1 VVDISFLL
9 GLAQASE
16 GSQCRQE
23 KSRYNEPDFNHK
35 PSARR
40 CHWRAFLFG
49 EHYMP
54 SFDVVSELDKHE
66 VTNAVENAVKELDR
80 RYDLKGK
87 GSFEFKEKDLTV
99 NLTAEAEFQLEAM
112 IEILKL
118 ALVKRKIDVQCL
130 EVKDAYASG
139 KLMKQEAV
147 LKEGIDK
154 ELAKKI
160 VAHIK
165 DAKLKVQAAIQ
176 GEQVRVTG
184 KKRDDLQEAIAALRG
199 KEFGMPL
206 QFNNFRD

>member
-1 VVDISFLL
+1 
-9 GLAQASE
+9 
-16 GSQCRQE
+16 
-23 KSRYNEPDFNHK
+23 
-35 PSARR
+35 
-40 CHWRAFLFG
+40 
-49 EHYMP
+49 MP

-66 VTNAVENAVKELDR
+66 VTNAVDNAIKELDR

-99 NLTAEAEFQLEAM
+99 NLTAEAEYQLEAM

-139 KLMKQEAV
+139 KLMKQDAV

-184 KKRDDLQEAIAALRG
+184 KKRDDLQEAIAALRAH
-199 KEFGMPL
+199 EFGMPL

>member
-1 VVDISFLL
+1 
-9 GLAQASE
+9 
-16 GSQCRQE
+16 
-23 KSRYNEPDFNHK
+23 
-35 PSARR
+35 
-40 CHWRAFLFG
+40 
-49 EHYMP
+49 MP

-66 VTNAVENAVKELDR
+66 VTNAVDNAIKELDR

-99 NLTAEAEFQLEAM
+99 NLTAEADFQLEAM

-130 EVKDAYASG
+130 EVKDAFASG
-139 KLMKQEAV
+139 KQMKQEAV

-165 DAKLKVQAAIQ
+165 DAKLKVQASIQ

-184 KKRDDLQEAIAALRG
+184 KKRDDLQDAIAALRAH
-199 KEFGMPL
+199 EFGMPL